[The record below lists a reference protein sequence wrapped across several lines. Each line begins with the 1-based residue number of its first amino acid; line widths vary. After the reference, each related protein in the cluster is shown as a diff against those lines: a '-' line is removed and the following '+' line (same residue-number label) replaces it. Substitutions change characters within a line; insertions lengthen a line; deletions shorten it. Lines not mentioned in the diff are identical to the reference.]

1 MKIKDL
7 AKLVNGDIL
16 GDGEYEVKGIS
27 EIEDVKEGSLVFIF
41 DVRLIDKFTDKLKS
55 IAAIV
60 PKILKECPCKSC
72 IMVEDP
78 KDAMIKT
85 LIQFYHSPVK
95 SFPGKKDNTHIGD
108 AKIGKGVTI
117 GDYTVIGDGTIIEDR
132 VCVFPFTY
140 IGHNVKVGE
149 GSKIY
154 PHCVILDRTIIG
166 KNVTVYPGV
175 VIGSDGFG
183 YHKKEGKLIHIPQV
197 GRVIIEDDV
206 EIGACSMI
214 DRATIGATIIGRGT
228 KIDNSVHIA
237 HNVKV
242 GSNAIIIA
250 QVGIAGS
257 CTVGDNAVIAGQAG
271 IADHV
276 NIGNG
281 STVAA
286 KSGVMRDV
294 KDGEV
299 VFGYPADSRASVM
312 RNEAYFRRLPELFKR
327 VKTLEESK

>member
-55 IAAIV
+55 VAAIV

-183 YHKKEGKLIHIPQV
+183 YHKKEGKFVQKGWNLYYSRKKTQIQSIYMGICRNICDLFLIRKKWFFQ
-197 GRVIIEDDV
+197 RCDKNII
-206 EIGACSMI
+206 
-214 DRATIGATIIGRGT
+214 
-228 KIDNSVHIA
+228 
-237 HNVKV
+237 
-242 GSNAIIIA
+242 
-250 QVGIAGS
+250 
-257 CTVGDNAVIAGQAG
+257 
-271 IADHV
+271 
-276 NIGNG
+276 
-281 STVAA
+281 
-286 KSGVMRDV
+286 
-294 KDGEV
+294 
-299 VFGYPADSRASVM
+299 
-312 RNEAYFRRLPELFKR
+312 
-327 VKTLEESK
+327 SKKL